1 MTKLAEIQEAILG
14 LDPKE
19 QQALWVWLDRTALD
33 LEKDTR
39 ELEAELLPAVAEPF
53 TPYSSQT
60 MRAICERVA
69 AEMRRT

>member
-1 MTKLAEIQEAILG
+1 MTKLAEIQEAIRG

-19 QQALWVWLDRTALD
+19 QQALWLWLDRTALN
-33 LEKDTR
+33 LEEDTPA
-39 ELEAELLPAVAEPF
+39 LEGELLQAVAEPF
-53 TPYSSQT
+53 TPYSPQT

>member
-19 QQALWVWLDRTALD
+19 QQALRAWLDRVPLD
-33 LEKDTR
+33 LDEDTP
-39 ELEAELLPAVAEPF
+39 ELESELLRTVEEPMS
-53 TPYSSQT
+53 PYSPQT

-69 AEMRRT
+69 AATL

>member
-19 QQALWVWLDRTALD
+19 QQALWAWMDRAALD
-33 LEKDTR
+33 LDEDTP
-39 ELEAELLPAVAEPF
+39 ELESELLRAADEPMS
-53 TPYSSQT
+53 PYSSQT

-69 AEMRRT
+69 AEMSRK